1 MQYMLSTLAA
11 ILVNQQSKKLSMLKT
26 QAKKFSIM
34 NNDPK
39 RSLFFILVDHLFA
52 KCYNTTTMEK
62 SKEKQQKASTKN
74 KRKFRF
80 YADFLKRVFDICLS
94 LFALIILALPIA
106 IISLISLIKIGRPV
120 IFSQPRPGKNC
131 KVFMF
136 YKFRSMKNAVD
147 KNGNPLPDEQR
158 ITKWGKIIRKTSLDE
173 LPQLW
178 NILKGDMSFV
188 GPRPRMVKDM
198 VFYSKETM
206 DAYTVRPGLT
216 GIDQVYGRN
225 QFSWEKIFDVDREY
239 AEKCSFCLDLKLF
252 FATFVSIFKNEG
264 SAGGAETSKREYWY
278 SDYLL
283 KQNTINKDEYEKG
296 LELAKAIEQIK
307 FDGKNVNIKEEV
319 LKPENKIITK

>member
-1 MQYMLSTLAA
+1 M
-11 ILVNQQSKKLSMLKT
+11 K
-26 QAKKFSIM
+26 
-34 NNDPK
+34 
-39 RSLFFILVDHLFA
+39 
-52 KCYNTTTMEK
+52 K
-62 SKEKQQKASTKN
+62 SKEKIQQTKQ

-80 YADFLKRVFDICLS
+80 YADFLKRVFDFTLA
-94 LFALIILALPIA
+94 LLALIILALPMGIIA
-106 IISLISLIKIGRPV
+106 LISLIKIGRPV
-120 IFSQPRPGKNC
+120 IFAQPRPGKNC

-158 ITKWGKIIRKTSLDE
+158 ITKWGKIIRKTSIDE

-239 AEKCSFCLDLKLF
+239 AEKCSFWLDCKLF
-252 FATFVSIFKNEG
+252 FATFVSIFKNKG
-264 SAGGAETSKREYWY
+264 AAGGAETSKREYWY

-283 KQNTINKDEYEKG
+283 KESKINQEQYDSG
-296 LELAKAIEQIK
+296 MALAKKIEQTK
-307 FDGKNVNIKEEV
+307 FSGKNVNIKDEV
-319 LKPENKIITK
+319 KSLEQENK

>member
-1 MQYMLSTLAA
+1 M
-11 ILVNQQSKKLSMLKT
+11 K
-26 QAKKFSIM
+26 
-34 NNDPK
+34 
-39 RSLFFILVDHLFA
+39 
-52 KCYNTTTMEK
+52 NT
-62 SKEKQQKASTKN
+62 KEKKQKKDKPTKP
-74 KRKFRF
+74 KFRF
-80 YADFLKRVFDICLS
+80 YANFLKRVLDICLS
-94 LFALIILALPIA
+94 LFALLFLALPMGIIA
-106 IISLISLIKIGRPV
+106 LISLIKIGRPV

-158 ITKWGKIIRKTSLDE
+158 ITKWGKLIRKTSLDE

-198 VFYSKETM
+198 VFYKKETM

-239 AEKCSFCLDLKLF
+239 AEKCSFWLDCKLF
-252 FATFVSIFKNEG
+252 FATFISIFKNKG
-264 SAGGAETSKREYWY
+264 SSGGSETSQREYWY

-283 KQNTINKDEYEKG
+283 KGNSINEDEYNKG
-296 LELAKAIEQIK
+296 LALAKEIENVK
-307 FDGKNVNIKEEV
+307 FSGKNVNIKDEV
-319 LKPENKIITK
+319 AKSGLSQEK